1 MRRVRFGIAI
11 ALLGTMFGLV
21 AGCGGSDPNAAN
33 TPTDAPTITNGQPPT
48 ETTATTGGGAGDA
61 TAGKATFETTCQGCH
76 AAGGT
81 QAGAGP
87 VLVDRGLTVEAI
99 HTQITNPVGAMPA
112 NLVSGADLDN
122 VVAFVL
128 GLQGGASSGAT
139 TTGGATTAAA
149 ATTAA
154 TTTGG
159 GGGGSDDTAAIAAGK
174 TFFEGTCQG
183 CHMADGTQAGVGPV
197 LAGMGLTKDRI
208 ETQIKNGGGAMP
220 PGLATGT
227 DLENVTKF
235 VLSIQ

>member
-11 ALLGTMFGLV
+11 ALLGTMFGLL

-87 VLVDRGLTVEAI
+87 VLAERGLTEDAI
-99 HTQITNPVGAMPA
+99 RKQITNPVAVMPA

-122 VVAFVL
+122 VVAYVF
-128 GLQGGASSGAT
+128 GLQGGASGGA
-139 TTGGATTAAA
+139 TTGGATTTAAT
-149 ATTAA
+149 TTAA
-154 TTTGG
+154 TTTSGG
-159 GGGGSDDTAAIAAGK
+159 GGGGDDTAAIAAGK

-197 LAGMGLTKDRI
+197 LAGMGLTKDQI

>member
-1 MRRVRFGIAI
+1 MA
-11 ALLGTMFGLV
+11 
-21 AGCGGSDPNAAN
+21 
-33 TPTDAPTITNGQPPT
+33 
-48 ETTATTGGGAGDA
+48 
-61 TAGKATFETTCQGCH
+61 
-76 AAGGT
+76 T

-87 VLVDRGLTVEAI
+87 VLADRGLTDDAI
-99 HTQITNPVGAMPA
+99 RKQITNPVGAMPA

-122 VVAFVL
+122 VVAYVL
-128 GLQGGASSGAT
+128 GLQGGTS
-139 TTGGATTAAA
+139 GGATTAGAA
-149 ATTAA
+149 TTTATTTAA
-154 TTTGG
+154 TTTAATTTSG